1 LELLAIS
8 RVVNPESNLIP
19 ANSGGAQMLRRFY
32 AICALVTALGVGLVV
47 ASAAPGQKEKEKDK
61 EKEKAESKLK
71 DKTWVVSG
79 EMPQV
84 FTLSGFS
91 DRGYLGVFLE
101 EVTPERAKEMGLSE
115 ERGAIIMKVV
125 KDSPAEKA
133 GLKENDVVVSYNGR
147 RIDTM
152 SEFQRLLSE
161 TPADRTVTIEVIR
174 GGSRQNLTATLSK
187 RSGAMSFYQPEL
199 SEKFWKDNQEAMR
212 KAQESLKQQQELF
225 NKMPRDFGS
234 YSFVAPREWALF
246 RGRRLGIGVESLTSQ
261 LGEFFGVQDGKGVLV
276 TEVEENSAAAKGGL
290 KAGDVITAIDN
301 LKVDNVGT
309 LLEALAKKEEG
320 AVAIKVIRNRS
331 EQTINVTLEKPA
343 QPAFPRTPRAR
354 VSTGFSRAL

>member
-1 LELLAIS
+1 
-8 RVVNPESNLIP
+8 
-19 ANSGGAQMLRRFY
+19 MLRRFY
-32 AICALVTALGVGLVV
+32 AVCALVTALGVGLVV
-47 ASAAPGQKEKEKDK
+47 ASAAPGQKEKEK
-61 EKEKAESKLK
+61 EKAESKLK
-71 DKTWVVSG
+71 DKTWVVAG
-79 EMPQV
+79 EMPQG
-84 FTLSGFS
+84 FTPSGFG

-152 SEFQRLLSE
+152 SEFQRLLGE
-161 TPADRTVTIEVIR
+161 TPADRTVTIEVVR

-212 KAQESLKQQQELF
+212 KAEEELKKHQETFK
-225 NKMPRDFGS
+225 NMPRDFGS
-234 YSFVAPREWALF
+234 YSFVAPGEWALF

-261 LGEFFGVQDGKGVLV
+261 LGEFFGVEGGKGVLV
-276 TEVEENSAAAKGGL
+276 TEVEENGAAAKGGL

-301 LKVDNVGT
+301 ARIDNVGA
-309 LLEALAKKEEG
+309 LLEVLAAKQEG
-320 AVAIKVIRNRS
+320 TVAIKVIRNRS

-343 QPAFPRTPRAR
+343 QPAFPRSPRAR
-354 VSTGFSRAL
+354 VSTPFSRAL